1 MESGN
6 PLLDDY
12 VLGLGRNPER
22 PRVCFLPSA
31 SGDADHYQPG
41 SERRFAYHDFIRA
54 GMRCGYA
61 AEDGAA
67 LHFVGTEL
75 SRVVASWPDARG
87 YRLDPLGD
95 RVVEMRIATTY
106 LGDARIDPPGPVPE
120 AISTAAA
127 A

>member
-1 MESGN
+1 MG
-6 PLLDDY
+6 P
-12 VLGLGRNPER
+12 
-22 PRVCFLPSA
+22 
-31 SGDADHYQPG
+31 
-41 SERRFAYHDFIRA
+41 
-54 GMRCGYA
+54 GYA

-75 SRVVASWPDARG
+75 NRVVASRPAARG
-87 YRLDPLGD
+87 YRLDALGD

-106 LGDARIDPPGPVPE
+106 LGDPQIAPPVPLPE